1 MNLLATPWGRRLL
14 FGALYLSE
22 GAPIGFL
29 WWALPTRLRVAGV
42 PVETIT
48 ALTSLLLIPWMFK
61 WLWAPLVDSL
71 RSGRWSLRS
80 WIVSSQVLMGLT
92 LCPILLLD
100 LHLDFPLVYAL
111 LLVHAFAAAT
121 QDVSV
126 DALCI
131 ATVPSRE
138 RGSINGWMQAG
149 MLVGRGALGGGAL
162 VLAGVIGD
170 AGVVLLLIG
179 VIWFSMALVLFV
191 TRGNAPAAETA
202 QWRFQKFTASLGAAL
217 RRKSTWLGLLFAA
230 VAGAGY
236 EAVGAVAGPFL
247 IDRGMS
253 KESVGVFFGVP
264 VILAMMTGALVGG
277 ILSDKMDRRRSVA
290 LYLVLMSAVIGMIAL
305 ADVVWD
311 GEAKGLLVG
320 GLGMMYFCIGLFT
333 AASYA
338 MFMDMT
344 DPQLGATQFS
354 AFMGATNLCEAWA
367 GFTVGR
373 LIAAFGYPAG
383 FVVMAIVPLL
393 MVPVLRS
400 MGKESLQ
407 QGRTGGSGVPA

>member
-29 WWALPTRLRVAGV
+29 WWALPTKLRVAGI

-71 RSGRWSLRS
+71 RSERWSLRS
-80 WIVSSQVLMGLT
+80 WIVSSQALMGLT
-92 LCPILLLD
+92 LCPLLFLD

-131 ATVPSRE
+131 ATVPTQE

-149 MLVGRGALGGGAL
+149 MLVGRGTLGGGAL
-162 VLAGVIGD
+162 VLAGIIGD

-179 VIWFSMALVLFV
+179 AVWFSMALVLFATGEV
-191 TRGNAPAAETA
+191 ATA
-202 QWRFQKFTASLGAAL
+202 RATDAVKSRFHQFKASLRAAL
-217 RRKSTWLGLLFAA
+217 RQKSTWLGLVFAA

-247 IDRGMS
+247 IDRGLS
-253 KESVGVFFGVP
+253 KEEVGVFFGVP
-264 VILAMMTGALVGG
+264 VILAMMSGALVGG
-277 ILSDKMDRRRSVA
+277 ILSDTMDRRRSVA
-290 LYLVLMSAVIGMIAL
+290 LYLILTSLIIGMIAM
-305 ADVVWD
+305 ADVLWE
-311 GEAKGLLVG
+311 GEAKELLAG
-320 GLGMMYFCIGLFT
+320 GLGLMYFCIGLFT

-373 LIAAFGYPAG
+373 LIAGFGYPAG
-383 FVVMAIVPLL
+383 FVVMAVVPLL
-393 MVPVLRS
+393 MVPVLRR
-400 MGKESLQ
+400 M
-407 QGRTGGSGVPA
+407 RR